1 MKTFAGAI
9 VILYAVIAILPLLW
23 IAATAFK
30 SQSDAI
36 AYPPKV
42 IFQPT
47 LEGYVNLFT
56 VRTRQTPDFI
66 ASLPPATTWYDKL
79 VRKHDMV
86 IAGPVEGSA
95 ALHQFAGH
103 RLRLDVSCG
112 FARHA
117 RRLRLFALSDSAGRR
132 SAVLHPVDPNDAA
145 GGGRHSDLSD
155 VPAAQS
161 HRYQDSA

>member
-1 MKTFAGAI
+1 MTALARSTAHSIVEATPRAKAIAGTL
-9 VILYAVIAILPLLW
+9 VILYAVISILPLLW

-66 ASLPPATTWYDKL
+66 AKLPPGAYAPS
-79 VRKHDMV
+79 VYRR
-86 IAGPVEGSA
+86 AGDGWIRCQGKQSLA
-95 ALHQFAGH
+95 A
-103 RLRLDVSCG
+103 
-112 FARHA
+112 
-117 RRLRLFALSDSAGRR
+117 
-132 SAVLHPVDPNDAA
+132 P
-145 GGGRHSDLSD
+145 
-155 VPAAQS
+155 
-161 HRYQDSA
+161 